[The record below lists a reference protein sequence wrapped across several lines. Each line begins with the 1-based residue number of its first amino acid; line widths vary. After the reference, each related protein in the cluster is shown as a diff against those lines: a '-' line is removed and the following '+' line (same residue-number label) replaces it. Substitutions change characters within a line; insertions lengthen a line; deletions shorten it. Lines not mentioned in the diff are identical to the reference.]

1 MIYKISSEAA
11 FDLEK
16 IWLYTIDN
24 WSVQQ
29 ANRYLNLIFEE
40 INFLTLNPFA
50 GDNFGHVRKGYFRSK
65 DKSHLIFY
73 RIDEKKQLLEIIRI
87 LHIQM
92 DVDNH
97 LNK

>member
-29 ANRYLNLIFEE
+29 A
-40 INFLTLNPFA
+40 
-50 GDNFGHVRKGYFRSK
+50 K
-65 DKSHLIFY
+65 
-73 RIDEKKQLLEIIRI
+73 
-87 LHIQM
+87 
-92 DVDNH
+92 
-97 LNK
+97 